1 MGLRILC
8 AALALLCG
16 GLYLWNWTLRRSLNS
31 AVEQMKTLEEQ
42 GSRSKLRLEVPN
54 TAAEALLDQIN
65 RLLELRQADQSRWQ
79 GRERELRRQ
88 IANISHDLRTPLT
101 SILGYLQLLEGEELP
116 PERRAE
122 YLAIVAGR
130 AKTLQT
136 LITSFY
142 DLSRLEGGEYPLER
156 QKVDLRPV
164 LSQLLAAFY
173 GDFTQ
178 AGFEVEVELPDI
190 LPPVQADPG
199 GVLRIFT
206 NLLRNALDHGAG
218 PLEICLRQ
226 EGERVAAVF
235 ANAAPGL
242 EPEDVPQVFDRF
254 FTADKM
260 RTGRNTG
267 LGLAIVKTLAQQMGG
282 DVTAQG
288 DAARFEL
295 KIFFPCWREWDRR

>member
-206 NLLRNALDHGAG
+206 NLLRNALDHG
-218 PLEICLRQ
+218 
-226 EGERVAAVF
+226 
-235 ANAAPGL
+235 
-242 EPEDVPQVFDRF
+242 
-254 FTADKM
+254 T
-260 RTGRNTG
+260 
-267 LGLAIVKTLAQQMGG
+267 
-282 DVTAQG
+282 
-288 DAARFEL
+288 
-295 KIFFPCWREWDRR
+295 